1 MRSLS
6 ILGGRFLGVEFRIHL
21 SFLFLVV
28 YILWPAWDNGLD
40 SRAVSRAFALA
51 GLALLSVFLH
61 ELGHILAALR
71 NGIAIRGSVLL
82 PLGGI
87 PFPDRNPEID
97 GSVRMSQEVRVAA
110 AGPAV
115 SALLAAVSGLVV
127 LSTSG
132 ASSLLAQP
140 WMDVGALGKSF
151 FWINALL
158 FAVNLLP
165 AFPLDGGRVL
175 RTWMVAARNV
185 EYRRATRRAAT
196 IGHLFAAAFILA
208 GGWISPWLMLL
219 GLFLF
224 MATQIEERAALFYSV
239 AETVKMEDIMLT
251 HFSTLSAADTLQDA
265 LSKAVHTLQDDF
277 PVVSGGDLVG
287 VINRQT
293 IVERLRR
300 DGDGYV
306 QSAMNRT
313 FEIASRTETLAEAS
327 SKLAIPGLTLIPVVD
342 QERLVGIVTPQN
354 LVHCMGLLQV
364 SRQLKKKMEEEM

>member
-6 ILGGRFLGVEFRIHL
+6 IYAGRFLGVEFRIHL
-21 SFLFLVV
+21 SFLVLIFYIAWPFLV
-28 YILWPAWDNGLD
+28 DFD
-40 SRAVSRAFALA
+40 SRALPRALGLS
-51 GLALLSVFLH
+51 GLALLCVFLH
-61 ELGHILAALR
+61 EVGHALAALR
-71 NGIAIRGSVLL
+71 VGIPIRGIVLL

-87 PFPDRNPEID
+87 PFPGRDPDLEGSPRLAEEI
-97 GSVRMSQEVRVAA
+97 RVAV

-115 SALLAAVSGLVV
+115 SAFLAAVSGLIV
-127 LSTSG
+127 LGTAGSHK
-132 ASSLLAQP
+132 LLAQP
-140 WMDVGALGKSF
+140 WIDVTALGKSF
-151 FWINALL
+151 FWLNALL
-158 FAVNLLP
+158 FGVNLLP

-175 RTWMVAARNV
+175 RAWMTASRNID
-185 EYRRATRRAAT
+185 YRRATRRAVT

-208 GGWISPWLMLL
+208 GGWSSPWLMLI

-224 MATQIEERAALFYSV
+224 MATQIEERTALFYSV

-251 HFSTLSAADTLQDA
+251 HFSTLSPADTLQDA
-265 LSKAVHTLQDDF
+265 LAKAVHTLQDDF

-300 DGDGYV
+300 EGNGYV
-306 QSAMNRT
+306 QSAMNRA

-327 SKLAIPGLTLIPVVD
+327 SKLAIPGLTLIPVVE

-354 LVHCMGLLQV
+354 LIHCMGLLQV
-364 SRQLKKKMEEEM
+364 SRQLKKRMEEEM